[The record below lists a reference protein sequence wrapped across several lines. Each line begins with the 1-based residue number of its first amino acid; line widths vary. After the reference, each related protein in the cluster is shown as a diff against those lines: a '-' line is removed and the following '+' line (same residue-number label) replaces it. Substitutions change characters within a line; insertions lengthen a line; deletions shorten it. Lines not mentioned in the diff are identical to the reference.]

1 MIPKKD
7 PECKCFRG
15 RLVRFFMTAISWT
28 LSNKNSSLK
37 NKISDIYQNK
47 RSIDFLC
54 KLVEKVDITSI
65 LLVVKENL

>member
-15 RLVRFFMTAISWT
+15 RIVRFFMTAISWK
-28 LSNKNSSLK
+28 LSNKSSSSK
-37 NKISDIYQNK
+37 SKICDKYQNK
-47 RSIDFLC
+47 KSIDFLC

>member
-15 RLVRFFMTAISWT
+15 RLVRFFMTAISWN
-28 LSNKNSSLK
+28 LSNKSSSLK

-54 KLVEKVDITSI
+54 ELVEKVDITSI